1 MTDTKNDAGKDN
13 PLGDP
18 QAGKRPYAT
27 LDLKATEI
35 RVTSILDRS
44 QSTARAAVS
53 AASEPTPGPAPGP
66 APASTYA
73 SSSAKPG
80 AATGDGSTRQSTPE
94 SKASSMASVTASGT
108 SQPKPAAASAASAA
122 SAAAT
127 PPEKIIIKKRGG
139 FFSHAAAGLI
149 GGVLAIAG
157 SEWALPQLGIQGTTS
172 RLADNTSAIGQ
183 RLQALEQKSSG
194 GDTAAAL
201 AATESRLADL
211 EKIAQQ
217 IPALTEAQTRLVAE
231 TKAALA
237 SAASDAGAP
246 DQFERL
252 VKIENQLKT
261 LADAGVN
268 DPNSG
273 RLAQLAALTGKVSD
287 LETSLAT
294 QLTAL
299 RKSVADDVEGRIT
312 SATDAS
318 EAAKAGTQRIDKDV
332 ASVKSDSIK
341 VTERLQSLKTA
352 SDRLS
357 ESFRIAQEETVSLKS
372 AVDSL
377 KSSAA
382 KPADIA
388 AAVTPVAQKIATLE
402 QNVQAVIK
410 AEDDRRANAE
420 RVVLSLELQ
429 NLKRA
434 LDRGQKFDVELADV
448 QKTAGSKL
456 DLSGLEKFKDQG
468 VPAVA
473 DLGKDFRSAANAAID
488 AGKAPVEGSVV
499 DRLIAGAKSVV
510 RVRQV
515 QHAADDKST
524 EAIVGRM
531 EVALKEARLDDV
543 LVEAKGLPAKA
554 QDAARPFLDKV
565 SARVSVDQA
574 VASIESQLKSSLS
587 ASPAAAPKAAP

>member
-1 MTDTKNDAGKDN
+1 MTDTKNDAGKDS
-13 PLGDP
+13 PLGEP

-35 RVTSILDRS
+35 KVTSILDKS
-44 QSTARAAVS
+44 QATVRAAAS
-53 AASEPTPGPAPGP
+53 ATPEPTPGP

-73 SSSAKPG
+73 SASAKPS
-80 AATGDGSTRQSTPE
+80 ATIGDGSTRELKPE
-94 SKASSMASVTASGT
+94 LKASSMASASASAAT
-108 SQPKPAAASAASAA
+108 ETKPAAASASAA
-122 SAAAT
+122 KAT
-127 PPEKIIIKKRGG
+127 ATQPEKVIIKKRGG
-139 FFSHAAAGLI
+139 FFSHAAAGLF
-149 GGVLAIAG
+149 GGILALAG
-157 SEWALPQLGIQGTTS
+157 SEWALPQLGIYGTTS
-172 RLADNTSAIGQ
+172 RLADNTSAIDQ
-183 RLQALEQKSSG
+183 RLQALEKKSLG
-194 GDTAAAL
+194 GDNAAAF
-201 AATESRLADL
+201 AATDSRLAEL
-211 EKIAQQ
+211 EKTAQQ
-217 IPALTEAQTRLVAE
+217 IPALTDAQTRLVAE

-299 RKSVADDVEGRIT
+299 RKSVAEDVEGRIT
-312 SATDAS
+312 SATEAS

-332 ASVKSDSIK
+332 AGVKTDSIK
-341 VTERLQSLKTA
+341 VTERLQSLKTE

-357 ESFRIAQEETVSLKS
+357 ETIKMAQEETASLKS
-372 AVDSL
+372 AVETL
-377 KSSAA
+377 KINAA

-388 AAVTPVAQKIATLE
+388 AAVGPIAQKISTLE
-402 QNVQAVIK
+402 QSIQAIIK
-410 AEDDRRANAE
+410 SEDDRRSNGE

-434 LDRGQKFDVELADV
+434 LDRGQKFDAELADV

-456 DLSGLEKFKDQG
+456 DLSALVKFKDQG

-473 DLGKDFRSAANAAID
+473 ELGKDFRSAATAAID
-488 AGKAPVEGSVV
+488 ADTMPPEGSVV

-515 QHAADDKST
+515 KHEANDKST

-543 LVEAKGLPAKA
+543 LVEAQGLPAKS

-574 VASIESQLKSSLS
+574 VASIENQLKTSLS
-587 ASPAAAPKAAP
+587 AAPPPAPKATP